1 MDRLTSITAFVRVA
15 ENGGFTAA
23 ARRLNLSTTTVSEQV
38 QALEN
43 TLGVRLLNR
52 TTRRVSL
59 TEIGRDYYE
68 RCSQILLELDEAD
81 QVAAA
86 LQVTPRGRLR
96 IYCQNALG
104 RFMASVATDFLQRY
118 PEVSLDLRTGDLM
131 TMDLVEEG
139 FDLAITPVSPPDTTL
154 VKRRLATWH
163 YVLCCA
169 PAYLETHPTPR
180 SPADLAGHNCIL
192 YSHSIFGHEWPFID
206 ANGQTVMA
214 RVSGNLVTTSPETMR
229 AVAVAAGGLWLSPPH
244 IVSDLLA
251 SGALIPLLS
260 DYRTQELEIVALYPH
275 RRHMTAKLRVFIDL
289 LVDRFADQQQWLA
302 PVFDDQQAA
311 KPAGGSKAS
320 SAPENAAI
328 ERGR

>member
-1 MDRLTSITAFVRVA
+1 MDRLAAITAFVRVA

-23 ARRLNLSTTTVSEQV
+23 ARRLDVSTTTVSEQV

-43 TLGVRLLNR
+43 ALGVRLLNR

-59 TEIGRDYYE
+59 TEIGREYYE

-81 QVAAA
+81 QVASA

-96 IYCQNALG
+96 VYCQASLS
-104 RFMASVATDFLQRY
+104 RFMASITTDFLGRY
-118 PEVSLDLRTGDLM
+118 PDVSLDLRTGDLM

-154 VKRRLATWH
+154 VRRRLATWH

-169 PAYLETHPTPR
+169 PVYLENHPVPQ

-192 YSHSIFGHEWPFID
+192 YTHSIFGHDWPFLD
-206 ANGQTVMA
+206 ANGQMVVV

-229 AVAVAAGGLWLSPPH
+229 AVTLAGGGLWLSPPH

-251 SGALIPLLS
+251 SGALIPLLT

-275 RRHMTAKLRVFIDL
+275 RRHMTAKLRAFIDL
-289 LVDRFADQQQWLA
+289 LVDRFANQQQWLA
-302 PVFDDQQAA
+302 PVFDERRAA
-311 KPAGGSKAS
+311 EAAPALA
-320 SAPENAAI
+320 NAVTGTD
-328 ERGR
+328 R

>member
-1 MDRLTSITAFVRVA
+1 VDRLAGITAFVRVA

-43 TLGVRLLNR
+43 ALGVRLFNR

-59 TEIGRDYYE
+59 TEIGREYYE
-68 RCSQILLELDEAD
+68 RCSQILVELDEAD

-96 IYCQNALG
+96 VYCQNAFG
-104 RFMASVATDFLQRY
+104 RFMAPIVTDFLQRY
-118 PEVSLDLRTGDLM
+118 PEVSLDLRTGDVM
-131 TMDLVEEG
+131 SMDLVEEG

-163 YVLCCA
+163 YILCCA
-169 PAYLETHPTPR
+169 PAYLENHPTPR
-180 SPADLAGHNCIL
+180 TPADLTGHNCIL
-192 YSHSIFGHEWPFID
+192 YAYSIFGHDWPFID
-206 ANGQTVMA
+206 ANGQTVVA

-229 AVAVAAGGLWLSPPH
+229 AVTVAAGGLWLAPPH
-244 IVSDLLA
+244 IVSDLLV
-251 SGALIPLLS
+251 SGQLIPLLS

-275 RRHMTAKLRVFIDL
+275 RRHMTAKLRVFIDM

-302 PVFDDQQAA
+302 PVFDERAPTKRAA
-311 KPAGGSKAS
+311 QENTTAGTD
-320 SAPENAAI
+320 
-328 ERGR
+328 R